1 MAKKDWSE
9 YQAKTYR
16 NDVCKLLIDFL
27 NTYKVKTAVDLGC
40 GAGNETVYM
49 LKKGIN
55 VTAVDKQLNSKFI
68 LNRINKEETT
78 RVKFIEEDFQNL
90 DIPSAQLVT
99 AFFSI
104 PFCHPD
110 KFDNLWNR
118 IYNSLEINGYFVGQ
132 LFGNRD
138 AWNENNH
145 INTFTIKQI
154 KEYLKKYKIITLDE
168 VEYIRKSD
176 NKKWHYYNIIAQ
188 KCKA

>member
-9 YQAKTYR
+9 YQAKTYKD
-16 NDVCKLLIDFL
+16 DVCKLLVDFL

-49 LKKGIN
+49 LKEGIN

-68 LNRINKEETT
+68 LNRINKEETR

-104 PFCHPD
+104 PFCNPD

-118 IYNSLEINGYFVGQ
+118 IYNSLETNGYFVGQ

-138 AWNENNH
+138 AWKENKY

-154 KEYLKKYKIITLDE
+154 KEYLKRYKIITLDE

-188 KCKA
+188 KCEA